1 MNRKKE
7 KVTFLKSTRGHI
19 IITSI
24 VVIAALVVVIS
35 MSIISRFRSNVTS
48 ITKNYMQDMAY
59 AYGHSLDAELDDG
72 MSADKVLAVGNLS
85 NQLKG
90 VGVKGFESSY
100 AYVVN
105 SEGTMLYHPQADK
118 VGKPVENSVVKGL
131 VADIQAGRTPSPRNT
146 TTQYNFNGEKK
157 YASYYISNDSSFI
170 LIISA
175 DDSEVSG
182 SVIKALTLSLIFGL
196 LIGVAGLFVLITLLT
211 RSMRPIG
218 QLSEFV
224 DKMADLDFSRD
235 ENSEKLANR
244 QDEFGAMARA
254 ILNLQQRLIEV
265 VSNIKDQSSK
275 LFNSSNGMYKH
286 ASDMNET
293 TTQVDTA
300 VNEIAQGAT
309 SQASQT
315 QTASENVITIGNM
328 IEETNEEVD
337 GLDQTANKMK
347 ESHQTA
353 VSILRELG
361 NTNEKTKNS
370 INQIAEQTKT
380 TNESAGKIREATSI
394 IANIADE
401 TNLLSLNASIEAARA
416 GEAGRGFA
424 VVASQIQ
431 QLADQSSDSAKQIE
445 QIVDE
450 LIKDSDQAVATM
462 DTVKEI
468 IDQQSDNVDRTK
480 NAFEELSVGID
491 DSISAVA
498 SISGKMKQMDEARK
512 NVVETVSSLSAI
524 AQENAAS
531 TEESSASVSSITTI
545 ADEIEES
552 SGDLKN
558 IAKELDNDMNM
569 FRY

>member
-1 MNRKKE
+1 MNREKE

-24 VVIAALVVVIS
+24 VVIAALVVVIN

-105 SEGTMLYHPQADK
+105 SEGTLLYHPEADK

-157 YASYYISNDSSFI
+157 YASYYVSNDSSFI

-196 LIGVAGLFVLITLLT
+196 VIGVAGLFVLITLLS

-235 ENSEKLANR
+235 ENSEKLAKR
-244 QDEFGAMARA
+244 QDEFGIMARA
-254 ILNLQQRLIEV
+254 ILNLQQRLIDV
-265 VSNIKDQSSK
+265 VSNIKDQSSR
-275 LFNSSNGMYKH
+275 LFNSSNGMHKH
-286 ASDMNET
+286 AADMNET

-347 ESHQTA
+347 ESHRTA

-361 NTNEKTKNS
+361 DTNERTKNS

-498 SISGKMKQMDEARK
+498 SISGKMKQMDDARK

>member
-105 SEGTMLYHPQADK
+105 SEGTMLYHPEADK

-146 TTQYNFNGEKK
+146 TTLYNFNGEKK
-157 YASYYISNDSSFI
+157 YASYYVSNDSSFI
-170 LIISA
+170 LVISA

-244 QDEFGAMARA
+244 QDEFGVMARA

-275 LFNSSNGMYKH
+275 LFDSSNGMYKH

-424 VVASQIQ
+424 VVADQIRT
-431 QLADQSSDSAKQIE
+431 LADQSKQSADEISQIVEKLLSDSASSVTTMGKLTDSFDVQNQQLE
-445 QIVDE
+445 ASKKE
-450 LIKDSDQAVATM
+450 LAEMSQKVESVADGVETIA
-462 DTVKEI
+462 KRI
-468 IDQQSDNVDRTK
+468 
-480 NAFEELSVGID
+480 EELNSSKKSLVDI
-491 DSISAVA
+491 IS
-498 SISGKMKQMDEARK
+498 D
-512 NVVETVSSLSAI
+512 LSAI
-524 AQENAAS
+524 SEENAAS
-531 TEESSASVSSITTI
+531 TQETNASMEELNSTFTVISEAASSLK
-545 ADEIEES
+545 
-552 SGDLKN
+552 DLAN
-558 IAKELDNDMNM
+558 SLKETVDYFHD
-569 FRY
+569 

>member
-1 MNRKKE
+1 MNREKE

-24 VVIAALVVVIS
+24 VVIAALVVVIN

-105 SEGTMLYHPQADK
+105 SEGTLLYHPEADK

-157 YASYYISNDSSFI
+157 YASYYVSNDSSFI

-196 LIGVAGLFVLITLLT
+196 VIGVAGLFVLITLLS

-235 ENSEKLANR
+235 ENSEKLAKR
-244 QDEFGAMARA
+244 QDEFGIMARA
-254 ILNLQQRLIEV
+254 ILNLQQRLIDV
-265 VSNIKDQSSK
+265 VSNIKDQSSR
-275 LFNSSNGMYKH
+275 LFNSSNGMHKH
-286 ASDMNET
+286 AADMNET

-347 ESHQTA
+347 ESHRTA

-361 NTNEKTKNS
+361 DTNERTKNS

-401 TNLLSLNASIEAARA
+401 MNLLSLNASIEAARA

-498 SISGKMKQMDEARK
+498 SISGKMKQMDDARK

>member
-1 MNRKKE
+1 M
-7 KVTFLKSTRGHI
+7 
-19 IITSI
+19 
-24 VVIAALVVVIS
+24 
-35 MSIISRFRSNVTS
+35 
-48 ITKNYMQDMAY
+48 
-59 AYGHSLDAELDDG
+59 
-72 MSADKVLAVGNLS
+72 
-85 NQLKG
+85 
-90 VGVKGFESSY
+90 
-100 AYVVN
+100 
-105 SEGTMLYHPQADK
+105 
-118 VGKPVENSVVKGL
+118 
-131 VADIQAGRTPSPRNT
+131 
-146 TTQYNFNGEKK
+146 
-157 YASYYISNDSSFI
+157 
-170 LIISA
+170 
-175 DDSEVSG
+175 
-182 SVIKALTLSLIFGL
+182 
-196 LIGVAGLFVLITLLT
+196 AGLFVLITLLT

-531 TEESSASVSSITTI
+531 TEESSALVSSITTI

-558 IAKELDNDMNM
+558 IAQELDNDMNM